1 MREKKKGR
9 RCSLLRNQGR
19 QVKWSN
25 KKYDTF
31 SNLLSLVAAAE
42 RGAGWHEY
50 PVHWPVLPP
59 SGHRLLL
66 FRDKTNAGGVKIPG
80 TEAIVLG

>member
-1 MREKKKGR
+1 MLAVEESGQAGR
-9 RCSLLRNQGR
+9 V
-19 QVKWSN
+19 VKQ
-25 KKYDTF
+25 KYDTF

-42 RGAGWHEY
+42 REAGCHED